1 MFKKLFKNKER
12 SDVQMGNIKEI
23 TGNEFQQEVINS
35 DKPVLVDFW
44 APWCGPC
51 NMVAKTLDELAAD
64 YGDKLKIV
72 KVNVDENNELAES
85 YEVMSIPTLKV
96 FKNGEEVENIMGAQ
110 PKHAIASQVDNH
122 L

>member
-1 MFKKLFKNKER
+1 MSE
-12 SDVQMGNIKEI
+12 IKEI
-23 TGNEFQQEVINS
+23 NQGNFEEEVLNS

-72 KVNVDENNELAES
+72 KINVDDNNDLASS
-85 YEVMSIPTLKV
+85 YEVMSIPTLKL
-96 FKNGEEVENIMGAQ
+96 FKNGEEVESIMGAQ
-110 PKHAIASQVDNH
+110 PKNSIASQVDKH